1 MYPLVNDKFML
12 LVLVEVSVNG
22 SGHFVIKKEFF
33 LVLIVKKLGA
43 TVNRFRI
50 KPPKLNCNLYTNE
63 VGKLP
68 PLSPTP
74 HESAYNKNS
83 RRRQLVDDGAT

>member
-50 KPPKLNCNLYTNE
+50 KPPKL
-63 VGKLP
+63 
-68 PLSPTP
+68 
-74 HESAYNKNS
+74 A
-83 RRRQLVDDGAT
+83 